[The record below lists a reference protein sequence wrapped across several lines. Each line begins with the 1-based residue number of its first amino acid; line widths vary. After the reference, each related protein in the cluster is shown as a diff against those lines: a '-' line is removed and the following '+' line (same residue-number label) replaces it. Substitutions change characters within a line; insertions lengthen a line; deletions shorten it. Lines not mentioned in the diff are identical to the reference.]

1 MKVEVNKTQK
11 IINLIFSSNEEK
23 IYNEIVDLLYTEL
36 YPIDT
41 SEEEYSQAFML
52 SVNEAEISFL
62 LLK

>member
-52 SVNEAEISFL
+52 SVNETEISFL

>member
-36 YPIDT
+36 HPIDT

-52 SVNEAEISFL
+52 PVNETEISFL

>member
-23 IYNEIVDLLYTEL
+23 IYNEIVDLLENKL

-41 SEEEYSQAFML
+41 SEEEYNQAFML